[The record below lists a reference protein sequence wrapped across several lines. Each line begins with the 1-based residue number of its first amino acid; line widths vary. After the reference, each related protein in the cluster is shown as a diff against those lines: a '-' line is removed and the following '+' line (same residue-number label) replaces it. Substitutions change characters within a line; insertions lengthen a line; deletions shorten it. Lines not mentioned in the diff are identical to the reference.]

1 MWRIFTP
8 HSLSAPLFSLH
19 RKYNPILFVNLKLQ
33 ASAVQPG
40 LCRTWSETPKTG
52 FLAKHSYFLGC
63 IVGLLQGFGFAGL
76 RALCSNMV
84 EVHEQGN
91 TVTLTHLCK
100 MLKFLK
106 L

>member
-1 MWRIFTP
+1 M
-8 HSLSAPLFSLH
+8 
-19 RKYNPILFVNLKLQ
+19 
-33 ASAVQPG
+33 AVQPS
-40 LCRTWSETPKTG
+40 LCGTCLETPKTG
-52 FLAKHSYFLGC
+52 FLVTHSYFSGC

-100 MLKFLK
+100 MVKFLK